1 MTGKRKKEVK
11 DLFGF
16 LLLVC
21 RKTFPVFLWKVGT
34 SAEKIDQYDHT
45 HLILQ
50 QIISKSPSSN

>member
-34 SAEKIDQYDHT
+34 SAERIDQYDHT
-45 HLILQ
+45 HLPL
-50 QIISKSPSSN
+50 